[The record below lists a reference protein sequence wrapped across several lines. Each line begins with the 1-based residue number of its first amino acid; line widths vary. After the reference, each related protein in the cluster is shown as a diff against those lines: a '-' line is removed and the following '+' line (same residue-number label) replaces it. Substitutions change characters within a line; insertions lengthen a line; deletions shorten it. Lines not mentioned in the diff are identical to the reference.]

1 MKKPEIKVN
10 AVQIKWVDSSSIY
23 GWRPPS
29 SDSACEIRS
38 IGIVVSQDKHNMTIS
53 TSKSESGNFMDQLT
67 IPKQAIRS
75 VRKIK
80 L

>member
-1 MKKPEIKVN
+1 MKKPEIKVQ
-10 AVQIKWVDSSSIY
+10 AVQVKWVDSSSIY
-23 GWRPPS
+23 GWRQPS
-29 SDSACEIRS
+29 EDTASEIKS
-38 IGIVVSQDKHNMTIS
+38 VGIIVGQDKHNLTIS

-75 VRKIK
+75 VKKIK